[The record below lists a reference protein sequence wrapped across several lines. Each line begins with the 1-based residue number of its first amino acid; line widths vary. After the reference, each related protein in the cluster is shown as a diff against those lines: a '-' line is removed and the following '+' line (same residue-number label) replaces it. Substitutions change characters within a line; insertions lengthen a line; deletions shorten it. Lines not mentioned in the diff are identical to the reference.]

1 VNRIK
6 TAGTEY
12 NLLINTSKTKVMS
25 LDGKKATITV
35 DGIELE
41 QVNKFPYLGALISD
55 DATCSA
61 DIRQRIALGNAVLA
75 GLKSLWR
82 SHALSLSTK
91 LKLCKTLAWPVTTYG
106 CESWT
111 LRQTEIKK
119 LEAYEMKMIRKV
131 LRIPRTAQRTN
142 ESVLQEAGYHR
153 QFLGTIKQRKLKYLG
168 HVMRKEGENLEKTV
182 IQGSVPGK
190 RERGRPKKAWLDD
203 ATEWTGMGL
212 QEMLKMIGQRM
223 KWKKIIQNAANP

>member
-1 VNRIK
+1 MHVLFHYNCIK
-6 TAGTEY
+6 LRVIDAVRNFFSVY
-12 NLLINTSKTKVMS
+12 NNI
-25 LDGKKATITV
+25 
-35 DGIELE
+35 
-41 QVNKFPYLGALISD
+41 
-55 DATCSA
+55 
-61 DIRQRIALGNAVLA
+61 
-75 GLKSLWR
+75 
-82 SHALSLSTK
+82 HALSLSTK
-91 LKLCKTLAWPVTTYG
+91 LKLCKTLAWPVTTYR

-131 LRIPRTAQRTN
+131 LRIPWTAHHTN

-190 RERGRPKKAWLDD
+190 RERGRPGKH
-203 ATEWTGMGL
+203 G
-212 QEMLKMIGQRM
+212 
-223 KWKKIIQNAANP
+223 